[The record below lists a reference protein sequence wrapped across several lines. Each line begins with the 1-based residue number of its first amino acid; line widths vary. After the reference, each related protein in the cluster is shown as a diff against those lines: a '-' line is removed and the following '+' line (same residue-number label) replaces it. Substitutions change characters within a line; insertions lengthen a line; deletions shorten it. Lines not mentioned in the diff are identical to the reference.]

1 MKIDEVSYLCN
12 KSVSINV
19 TDTHIYKHR
28 LYPRLG
34 IQVVG
39 RGGWGVKGALNHK
52 VLSDKSRKTICEK
65 IVGLIYDT

>member
-28 LYPRLG
+28 LYPRLV
-34 IQVVG
+34 IQVAG
-39 RGGWGVKGALNHK
+39 RGGVGEKR
-52 VLSDKSRKTICEK
+52 VL
-65 IVGLIYDT
+65 